1 MVESVKRDHP
11 DVVVTKVQ
19 GQESCEAPEGFV
31 GQLVGVEGVGHL
43 QVEEGLANL
52 SEGHVLYPDYL
63 VAGQVQPRDA
73 GNVVKSVTSDNFY
86 IGINKIED
94 FQSGRKI
101 LKLAWSEVAVVSG
114 GSNGNF
120 PERSH
125 DSHLSHWNVS
135 HVISLQVQ
143 VLHSV
148 PGKVEYFINEIK
160 FHSS

>member
-1 MVESVKRDHP
+1 MVEGVERNHP
-11 DVVVTKVQ
+11 DVVVTEVQ
-19 GQESCEAPEGFV
+19 GQQSCQAPEGFV
-31 GQLVGVEGVGHL
+31 GQLVGVESVRHL
-43 QVEEGLANL
+43 QVEQRLANL

-63 VAGQVQPRDA
+63 VTGQIQPRDA

-94 FQSGRKI
+94 FQSGWEI
-101 LKLAWSEVAVVSG
+101 LELAWPEVAVVSG

-135 HVISLQVQ
+135 HVVSLQVQ
-143 VLHSV
+143 VLQGV
-148 PGKVEYFINEIK
+148 PEEETT
-160 FHSS
+160 